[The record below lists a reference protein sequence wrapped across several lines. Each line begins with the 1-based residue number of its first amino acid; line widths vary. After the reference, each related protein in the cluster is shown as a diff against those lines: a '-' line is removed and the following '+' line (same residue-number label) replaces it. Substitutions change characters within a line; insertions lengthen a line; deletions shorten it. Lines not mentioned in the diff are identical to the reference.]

1 MAGNGGRGRSGV
13 ATAARPVATATTRAA
28 STASTGVVLP
38 DGVTMSER
46 FGDREYQF
54 TQGPDRIS
62 FNVAE
67 PNALGANVLFRLNG
81 SVSRDAARGT
91 REDRLRTG
99 LRVGRIMRADAAS
112 RPDGFRYYTSA
123 ATGDGAG
130 AARVKLYT
138 KAGFSSPEV
147 VGGIQYAVVRNGV
160 LTPAG
165 APQTGSRSRFS
176 ATIARAN
183 DLLSA
188 ENDN

>member
-1 MAGNGGRGRSGV
+1 MAGNGGRGRGGT
-13 ATAARPVATATTRAA
+13 ATAARPVAIAATARA
-28 STASTGVVLP
+28 ASTGVVLP

-62 FNVAE
+62 FNVDE

-112 RPDGFRYYTSA
+112 RPDGFRYYTNA